1 MGTYDPPAGADD
13 TERVGGGILNAMM
26 NFPAPYTFTVICRAR
41 EEAIVSQYVTDVNA
55 VISKATSSGSA
66 TSRAV
71 EIIPRGAKYTRVSIT
86 AVVENAS
93 IIASIFEELASLE
106 LTVMRY

>member
-41 EEAIVSQYVTDVNA
+41 EEALAGCTYQP
-55 VISKATSSGSA
+55 GF
-66 TSRAV
+66 RAAGL
-71 EIIPRGAKYTRVSIT
+71 GADRPGRS
-86 AVVENAS
+86 
-93 IIASIFEELASLE
+93 LAGQTGPSNSYYRMGIE
-106 LTVMRY
+106 FRQNTM